1 MTYEAWLAQVPSE
14 FTGDPSWRMH
24 VYRLALFL
32 ADLSWHDVSKLAQ
45 DRRTVELSDQL
56 FRAVGAV
63 HANIA
68 EGYRRQSDKDQTRF
82 YEYALGSTRE
92 ARGWY
97 YQGRYVLSET
107 VAPHRIRLF
116 TDIAR
121 LLNTIIPSER
131 GYKMSEEPQVYAV
144 RLSTDD
150 TLLTAIPM
158 P

>member
-14 FTGDPSWRMH
+14 FTGDPLSRMH

-68 EGYRRQSDKDQTRF
+68 EGYAGNPARIRPD
-82 YEYALGSTRE
+82 ST
-92 ARGWY
+92 
-97 YQGRYVLSET
+97 SMPS
-107 VAPHRIRLF
+107 APHAKRADGTTRDA
-116 TDIAR
+116 T
-121 LLNTIIPSER
+121 S
-131 GYKMSEEPQVYAV
+131 
-144 RLSTDD
+144 
-150 TLLTAIPM
+150 
-158 P
+158 